1 MNWVQFHL
9 IVNHAPV
16 VGIPIAI
23 FLLMVSRILKNDGV
37 AVAARLVTMFA
48 AVFALFAFFS
58 GEPAEELVENIP
70 CIAESLIH
78 PHEEAAEVATVITVL
93 SGILAALGCFLS
105 RKIPDSRVMRVFP
118 AVFFLVLLANAG
130 TLGYT
135 AHLGG
140 KIRHPEI
147 SNDFSGCG
155 CGGAG
160 DSCHG
165 ESKSDETE
173 HKEEGEE

>member
-16 VGIPIAI
+16 VGVPIAL
-23 FLLMVSRILKNDGV
+23 FLLIAARILKNDGV
-37 AVAARLVTMFA
+37 AVAARLVTMIA

-78 PHEEAAEVATVITVL
+78 PHEEAAEVATVISVI
-93 SGILAALGCFLS
+93 SGLLAALGCFLS
-105 RKIPDSRVMRVFP
+105 MKKPESRLARILPGVLFV
-118 AVFFLVLLANAG
+118 VLLGNAG
-130 TLGYT
+130 ALGYA

-140 KIRHPEI
+140 SIRHPEI
-147 SNDFSGCG
+147 NKDYSGCG

-160 DSCHG
+160 QSCHDDSMPHET
-165 ESKSDETE
+165 ESKEKDED
-173 HKEEGEE
+173 

>member
-1 MNWVQFHL
+1 MNWVQIHL

-16 VGIPIAI
+16 VGVPIAL
-23 FLLMVSRILKNDGV
+23 FLLVASRILKNDGV
-37 AVAARLVTMFA
+37 AVAARLVTMIA

-78 PHEEAAEVATVITVL
+78 PHEEAAELATVISVI
-93 SGILAALGCFLS
+93 SGLLAALGCFLS
-105 RKIPDSRVMRVFP
+105 MKKPESRLNRMFP
-118 AVFFLVLLANAG
+118 VVLFVVLSANAG
-130 TLGYT
+130 ALGYA

-140 KIRHPEI
+140 KIRHPEL

-160 DSCHG
+160 DACR
-165 ESKSDETE
+165 SDSGNQHNSE
-173 HKEEGEE
+173 HEEHED